1 MANKF
6 NSKIN
11 SIVDK
16 AVTDLKG
23 KAEKTDLKKT
33 LQEKKDS
40 IGKKAE
46 EKAKE
51 AAKETAQETKK
62 KATDTVSEASKK
74 IQDKI
79 NGVSIEAEI
88 KNAFSGSD
96 IGFLINDLMNDS
108 IDELVEDELDKAR
121 QNFNVSDAGQALATA
136 ESYYKKIF
144 DSEKIMT
151 GMRDDFSDNLS
162 KKINS
167 VVNDRLFDLQNSLG
181 GEWGRKLLG
190 KSKLASTITNAI
202 NKEVSTVVNAII
214 SDKMIAGV
222 SEDIINMVT
231 RTQNTIKDQIT
242 TQLNDEI
249 EYAKELRKTVEDK
262 IQLFQEQKKIYQEK
276 LEQQVQKLQNA
287 INDAIKK
294 VEQIIISEISKVIKI
309 DAGSLNLGF

>member
-51 AAKETAQETKK
+51 VAKETAQETKK

-262 IQLFQEQKKIYQEK
+262 IQLFQEQKKIYQKK